1 MKSISPLAFTFSF
14 LISALMAPH
23 AGAQDHVVN
32 VYSSRHYDTDAVLY
46 QQFRKDTGIQVNV
59 IEGDTDALLTRLKRE
74 GDLSP
79 ADVFIAVDAGRL
91 HKAVELGILRPVDS
105 EVLSERIPENLRHP
119 EGLWFGLSQRVRVIL
134 LSPDVPADFV
144 TTYEGLADATLDGGL
159 LLRSSSN
166 IYNQSLTGSLLAH
179 HGAAWTERWAKGV
192 VGNFARTPQ
201 GGDRDQ
207 IRAVAAG
214 EGEVAVANHYY
225 FARMLTGDDADDR
238 EAASKLRL
246 VFPNQSGRGAH
257 VNVSGA
263 GVLKTAPN
271 PQNAIRFIEYL
282 TTADAQRQYAL
293 ANHEY
298 PVVEGV
304 ELTEVLKGFGTFKS
318 DELNAAELGHNN
330 RAAVRVMD
338 RAGWR

>member
-1 MKSISPLAFTFSF
+1 MKSITLLTIIFSAFV
-14 LISALMAPH
+14 SALGASD
-23 AGAQDHVVN
+23 ANAQDNVVN
-32 VYSSRHYDTDAVLY
+32 LYSSRHYDTDAVLY
-46 QQFRKDTGIQVNV
+46 QQFEKDTGIQVNV
-59 IEGDTDALLTRLKRE
+59 IEGDTDALLTRISRE

-91 HKAVELGILRPVDS
+91 HKAVELGVLQPVES

-144 TTYEGLADATLDGGL
+144 TTYEQLADPKIDGGL

-166 IYNQSLTGSLLAH
+166 IYNQSLVGSLLAH
-179 HGAAWTERWAKGV
+179 HGPEWTEQWAKKV

-225 FARMLTGDDADDR
+225 FARMLTGDNAGDR
-238 EAASKLRL
+238 AAASKLRL
-246 VFPNQSGRGAH
+246 VFPNQSDRGAH

-263 GVLKTAPN
+263 GVLKNAPN
-271 PQNAIRFIEYL
+271 QQNAIRFIEYL

-298 PVVEGV
+298 PVVEEV
-304 ELTEVLKGFGTFKS
+304 ELTEVLKGFGEFKS
-318 DELNAAELGHNN
+318 DELNAAELGNNN
-330 RAAVRVMD
+330 RDAVRVMD
-338 RAGWR
+338 RAAWR